1 MNIKFKIKNTQYILT
16 NDSQNFVLKVEGN
29 PKLTTYY
36 STIGGLLESV
46 YQMGLK
52 DNNVKSF
59 RDLAKHSEEI
69 KDLVD
74 RVEKQ
79 LKQVSVGELEVSD
92 STLRR

>member
-36 STIGGLLESV
+36 STIGGLLESI

-52 DNNVKSF
+52 DNNVTSF
-59 RDLAKHSEEI
+59 RELAKHSEEI

-74 RVEKQ
+74 GVEKQ
-79 LKQVSVGELEVSD
+79 LKQVSVGELEVSER
-92 STLRR
+92 TLRR